1 MKPPRPIPP
10 VPRDVPVQP
19 YVAPVQTT
27 ILEHLAALPP
37 QVASPPEV
45 PAARA
50 APAWAAPTVVEVD
63 VLPTGLQALR
73 ASIPDPDDMPE
84 SEIPASPGT
93 RTRTWVHRVAPRMA
107 YLSEIAL
114 IGKLVFGMS
123 WWTGAAAVVGVC
135 GRTMRRWKAGEAS
148 PTIEHVRMMRDEGE
162 DHLALL
168 DSALSIGLAVPLVG
182 PEPHYGS
189 EPEYEFEPEDEF
201 DFEDEFEPEDEAEA
215 SSSEAADAPH
225 VRAGEAVPEAG
236 ALPVEL
242 GQPGRV
248 EPPQAA
254 RERPGVDDG

>member
-1 MKPPRPIPP
+1 MKPPRPLPP
-10 VPRDVPVQP
+10 VPRVIPLEP

-37 QVASPPEV
+37 QVTSPPEV
-45 PAARA
+45 PAALA

-63 VLPTGLQALR
+63 VRPTGLQALR
-73 ASIPDPDDMPE
+73 ASIPDPDGMPE

-114 IGKLVFGMS
+114 IAKYVFGLS
-123 WWTGAAAVVGVC
+123 WWTGAAVVLGVSE
-135 GRTMRRWKAGEAS
+135 RQVRRWRSGESS
-148 PTIEHVRMMRDEGE
+148 PSMEHVRLMRDEGE

-189 EPEYEFEPEDEF
+189 EPEY
-201 DFEDEFEPEDEAEA
+201 EFEPEDEAEA

-248 EPPQAA
+248 EPLQAA